1 MLHNLSAQ
9 SRQPTAA
16 AGLQRYA
23 SQTTF
28 FAMPTFHIALAILV
42 LALASTTHAQEV
54 PREEPGFT
62 EYVAMMLRK
71 EVGDEPVIVKGPL
84 TLGLGELQ
92 ANLDRVFA
100 FCKSSTSGCLFEL
113 ERYVKGAAQ
122 VHKERNTPPNKD
134 SVLVVLRTTQY
145 VQSAQ
150 ASVGGSA
157 PAQVQPRPFV
167 EGLVALPVF
176 DTPRAIRM
184 LGDKDNERL
193 GLTPQGVF
201 DLGLENLRKS
211 QRPLMEVAKAA
222 GSGQIGQL
230 VGDSFYPSRLLLV
243 DTWTPLAKE
252 QGGVL
257 IVAIPATDA
266 VFYIGEDTPMAIDA
280 LRALVK
286 SVQSRAPNRLSSAL
300 LRWKVSGWE
309 LVPQ

>member
-1 MLHNLSAQ
+1 M
-9 SRQPTAA
+9 
-16 AGLQRYA
+16 
-23 SQTTF
+23 QTLRK
-28 FAMPTFHIALAILV
+28 ALTLLL

-54 PREEPGFT
+54 PRDEPGFT
-62 EYVAMMLRK
+62 DYVAQMLRK
-71 EVGDEPVIVKGPL
+71 EVGDEAVSIKGPL

-100 FCKSSTSGCLFEL
+100 FCKNNASGCPVEL

-122 VHKERNTPPNKD
+122 VHKERSTPPSKD
-134 SVLVVLRTTQY
+134 SVRVVLRTTQY
-145 VQSAQ
+145 IQSAQ
-150 ASVGGSA
+150 GSIRGSG
-157 PAQVQPRPFV
+157 PAQIQPRPFV
-167 EGLVALPVF
+167 EGLVALPVL

-193 GLTPQGVF
+193 GLTPQEVF

-211 QRPLMEVAKAA
+211 QKPIMDVAKVA

-230 VGDSFYPSRLLLV
+230 VGDSFYPSRLLLL
-243 DTWTPLAKE
+243 DTWAPLAKE

-266 VFYIGEDTPMAIDA
+266 VFYISEDTPIAIDA

-286 SVQSRAPNRLSSAL
+286 NIQSRVPNRLSSVL
-300 LRWKVSGWE
+300 LRWKASGWE